1 VVAAHGC
8 ATCGL
13 AADAGSDPVQ
23 VQDRQ
28 SPRESRLSVSV
39 SKVPRTSEWLIDRPK
54 VSVQTVIIMRYGD
67 PIDLGIDRAGT
78 VQPVYVP
85 Y

>member
-1 VVAAHGC
+1 MVAAHGC

-13 AADAGSDPVQ
+13 AADAGSDPAQ

-28 SPRESRLSVSV
+28 GPRESRLSVSV

-54 VSVQTVIIMRYGD
+54 VSVQTVTIMRYGD
-67 PIDLGIDRAGT
+67 LIDLGINRPGT

>member
-1 VVAAHGC
+1 MVAAHGC

-13 AADAGSDPVQ
+13 AADAGSDLAQ

-28 SPRESRLSVSV
+28 GPRESRLSVSV

-54 VSVQTVIIMRYGD
+54 VSVQTIIIMRYGD
-67 PIDLGIDRAGT
+67 PIDLGIDRAGM
-78 VQPVYVP
+78 VQPVYLP